1 MTFYTHLRSKVYI
14 LEVSVIFL
22 IFPMFSCKHMFFTSL
37 RIVQNWLFLTPQSSL
52 GWSPLDVFPPING
65 HIVLCIH
72 KLRSL
77 GLNPRCCKCCLCGP
91 CLLLPYSSNEHFFF
105 FLFLP
110 TVGVVRPHLPALL
123 LGRQIKS
130 QSRSLSLLNCLV
142 SALHTDGLGTARD
155 VKGCTQHLAH
165 SLPPGFRNL
174 LSHFPATF
182 PAIFSGSSSQE
193 DGRLAG
199 GVRMPWVTQ
208 ARILLRLKAG
218 KTGNKPSTVIFPN
231 FNPSPESYLLLVSLT
246 HL

>member
-1 MTFYTHLRSKVYI
+1 
-14 LEVSVIFL
+14 
-22 IFPMFSCKHMFFTSL
+22 MFFLPKTVTLSCVFINWEVWDWILHVVNVCVDRAFCYRIPLTS
-37 RIVQNWLFLTPQSSL
+37 IFSSSCFCPQWAWCAPTCQPCSL
-52 GWSPLDVFPPING
+52 GGKSSP
-65 HIVLCIH
+65 
-72 KLRSL
+72 K
-77 GLNPRCCKCCLCGP
+77 
-91 CLLLPYSSNEHFFF
+91 
-105 FLFLP
+105 
-110 TVGVVRPHLPALL
+110 
-123 LGRQIKS
+123 
-130 QSRSLSLLNCLV
+130 SRSLSLLNCLV

-182 PAIFSGSSSQE
+182 LAIFSGSSSQE